1 VEVMAP
7 VAAEGSSVVVLAV
20 AVLAAAA
27 AVDLAEGLT
36 VAVAEGLA
44 VAQRVRG
51 VTPAAQIR
59 SQLLQ

>member
-1 VEVMAP
+1 MA
-7 VAAEGSSVVVLAV
+7 AAG
-20 AVLAAAA
+20 LAAAA